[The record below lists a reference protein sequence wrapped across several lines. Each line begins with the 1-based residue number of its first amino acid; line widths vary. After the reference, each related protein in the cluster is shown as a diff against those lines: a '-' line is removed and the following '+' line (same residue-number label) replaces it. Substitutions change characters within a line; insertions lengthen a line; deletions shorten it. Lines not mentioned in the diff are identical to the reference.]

1 MKVNTLIFDSMYPS
15 VAKTTK
21 RAKSVSEA
29 EILNVNE
36 IRKDFPILKT
46 GIIYLDSTASSL
58 TPEPVLER
66 MLEFYREYRA
76 NVERGVHRLSV
87 KASEEYEAARK
98 KVADFINAKSTSEII
113 MTRNTTEGIN
123 LVASGLNWKRGD
135 KIVTSVLEHHSD
147 FIVWLRVRDK
157 HGARVE
163 VVTPRKPVTKGILD
177 IEDFEK
183 KIDNKTKLVAVTH
196 VSNVMGVIQP
206 IKEIAQIAHEHGA
219 YLLVDGAQSVPHM
232 KVDVQKLGCDFLA
245 FSGHKMC
252 APTGSGVLYIRGALA
267 NEVEPLIIGGGSIS
281 DVGTDYYKLDASP
294 RRFEGG
300 TPDVGA
306 VIGLGAAVDYL
317 NKIGMDKI
325 EAYEKLL
332 LRRMYDGLTALSN
345 VEVYGPEPER
355 RVSIIPFN
363 VGDLN
368 PHDVALA
375 LDVSANIMV
384 RSGHHCAQPLSK
396 TVISKPGT
404 VRASCYFYNTLS
416 EIDLLVS
423 TVKEI
428 AETMTK

>member
-1 MKVNTLIFDSMYPS
+1 MCPS

-21 RAKSVSEA
+21 RSKSVSKA
-29 EILNVNE
+29 DVLNVNE
-36 IRKDFPILKT
+36 LRKDFPILKT

-76 NVERGVHRLSV
+76 NVERGVHRLST
-87 KASEEYEAARK
+87 KASEEYERARA

-123 LVASGLNWKRGD
+123 LIASGLKWKKGD

-147 FIVWLRVRDK
+147 FIIWLRVRDR
-157 HGARVE
+157 HGAKIEIVS
-163 VVTPRKPVTKGILD
+163 PRKPVTQGILD
-177 IEDFEK
+177 LADFEK
-183 KIDNKTKLVAVTH
+183 TINDKTKLVAIAH
-196 VSNVMGVIQP
+196 VSNVLGVIQP
-206 IKEIAQIAHEHGA
+206 VKEIAKIAHEHGA
-219 YLLVDGAQSVPHM
+219 YVLVDGAQSVPHM
-232 KVDVQKLGCDFLA
+232 KVDVQKIGCDFLA

-252 APTGSGVLYIRGALA
+252 APTGSGVLYIPRDVA
-267 NEVEPLIIGGGSIS
+267 EDVEPLIIGGGSIA

-300 TPDVGA
+300 TPDVAA

-317 NKIGMDKI
+317 KKIGMNKI
-325 EAYEKLL
+325 EAYEKVLVK
-332 LRRMYDGLTALSN
+332 RMYDGLSALPN

-355 RVSIIPFN
+355 RVGILPFN

-396 TVISKPGT
+396 TIICKPGT
-404 VRASCYFYNTLS
+404 VRASCYFYNTQS

-428 AETMTK
+428 AETMTKQ

>member
-1 MKVNTLIFDSMYPS
+1 MCPPVTRTAKRSRSISKVEF
-15 VAKTTK
+15 
-21 RAKSVSEA
+21 
-29 EILNVNE
+29 LNVNE

-66 MLEFYREYRA
+66 MLEFYHEYRG

-87 KASEEYEAARK
+87 KGSEEYEGTRK

-123 LVASGLNWKRGD
+123 LVASGLDWKKGD
-135 KIVTSVLEHHSD
+135 KIVTSVLEHHSN

-157 HGARVE
+157 HGVKVE
-163 VVTPRKPVTKGILD
+163 VVNPRKPVTKGILALA
-177 IEDFEK
+177 DFEK
-183 KIDNKTKLVAVTH
+183 MVDDKTKMVAISH
-196 VSNVMGVIQP
+196 VSNVLGVINP
-206 IKEIAQIAHEHGA
+206 VEEIADIAHEHGA
-219 YLLVDGAQSVPHM
+219 YVLIDGAQSVPHM
-232 KVDVQKLGCDFLA
+232 EVDVQKIDCDFLA

-252 APTGSGVLYIRGALA
+252 APTGSGVLYIREELA
-267 NEVEPLIIGGGSIS
+267 DEVEPLIIGGGSIQ
-281 DVGTDYYKLDASP
+281 DVNIDSYKLDASP

-300 TPDVGA
+300 TPDIAA

-317 NKIGMDKI
+317 TKIGMNKI
-325 EAYEKLL
+325 EAYEKVLVKS
-332 LRRMYDGLTALSN
+332 MYEGLTALPN

-355 RVSIIPFN
+355 RVGIIPFN
-363 VGDLN
+363 VGELN

-396 TVISKPGT
+396 TVICKPGT
-404 VRASCYFYNTLS
+404 VRASSYFYNTLS
-416 EIDLLVS
+416 EIDTFVS
-423 TVKEI
+423 AVKEI
-428 AETMTK
+428 AETMAK